1 MSAAAAAAAAAAGGV
16 ANSLTDFAVSSIMA
30 NSANAKNKRA
40 QERANWFNVYNWQLQ
55 NEYNLPKNQI
65 KRLLDANLNPSM
77 IYGNGSSDLT
87 SGAISSPGS
96 YNAYSGKGAM
106 KLAENI
112 AAVQALKQQ
121 QAGID
126 KTEAEIDSIDNGIA
140 MDRAR
145 LKLEQELQPV
155 KVALMVAQAFNQN
168 QSGRSV
174 QINNE
179 FYDMMNE
186 VLGGVDVNKDALG
199 ILGDIGKG
207 IGQLIMKKKGGKK

>member
-1 MSAAAAAAAAAAGGV
+1 MFIIWILFILVMKMFSAIAG
-16 ANSLTDFAVSSIMA
+16 ALNSVIDFAGNSIMA

-77 IYGNGSSDLT
+77 IYGNGSADLT
-87 SGAISSPGS
+87 SGAISSPGAYS
-96 YNAYSGKGAM
+96 AYSGKGAM
-106 KLAENI
+106 KFAENI

-126 KTEAEIDSIDNGIA
+126 KTEAEVDSIDNGIA

-145 LKLEQELQPV
+145 LKLEQDLLPV
-155 KVALMVAQAFNQN
+155 RIALMTAQAFNQKN
-168 QSGRSV
+168 QGALT
-174 QINNE
+174 QQDLN
-179 FYDMMNE
+179 FYN
-186 VLGGVDVNKDALG
+186 
-199 ILGDIGKG
+199 DIGKVFG
-207 IGQLIMKKKGGKK
+207 AENSGKTSTELLKFIAKAVAGRR

>member
-1 MSAAAAAAAAAAGGV
+1 MAKTNGWDVLGG
-16 ANSLTDFAVSSIMA
+16 ALNSVIDFAGSSIMA
-30 NSANAKNKRA
+30 NSANSKNKRA

-106 KLAENI
+106 KFAENI

-121 QAGID
+121 KAGID
-126 KTEAEIDSIDNGIA
+126 KTEAEVDSIDNGIA

-145 LKLEQELQPV
+145 LKLEQDLLPV
-155 KVALMVAQAFNQN
+155 RIALMTAQAFNQKN
-168 QSGRSV
+168 QGSLT
-174 QINNE
+174 QQDIN
-179 FYDMMNE
+179 FYN
-186 VLGGVDVNKDALG
+186 
-199 ILGDIGKG
+199 DIGKVFG
-207 IGQLIMKKKGGKK
+207 AEDSGKTSTEVLKFIAKAIAGRR

>member
-1 MSAAAAAAAAAAGGV
+1 MKMSATNGWDVSGG
-16 ANSLTDFAVSSIMA
+16 ALNSVIDFAGNSIMA
-30 NSANAKNKRA
+30 NSANSKNKRA

-96 YNAYSGKGAM
+96 YNAYSGKGSM
-106 KLAENI
+106 KFAENI

-121 QAGID
+121 KAGID

-145 LKLEQELQPV
+145 LKLEQDLLPV
-155 KVALMVAQAFNQN
+155 RIALMTAQAFNQKN
-168 QSGRSV
+168 QGSLT
-174 QINNE
+174 QQDIN
-179 FYDMMNE
+179 FYN
-186 VLGGVDVNKDALG
+186 
-199 ILGDIGKG
+199 DIGKVFG
-207 IGQLIMKKKGGKK
+207 AEDSGKTSTELLKFIAKAVAGRR